1 MKKILF
7 LFFAL
12 ILSAGCIFAT
22 EDSAAGTA
30 VSEENTVQEAV
41 IPETD
46 AVKEAAIV
54 REQTI
59 QEKINDVA
67 FKLLNANKI
76 DKRIIF
82 VYDKAAKKSLL
93 KSADEVTKRQVALY
107 ENDIKFISNE
117 DELAAFLARGIS
129 MALKSYGGIWN
140 GSLNAIE
147 VKAAPKIYEIFADK
161 RAVDFMVNAG
171 YDPIG
176 LITYLNKAVPQK
188 RFDMFS
194 NTNLTSKRL
203 AVIYEYIYTK
213 YPYYLKNNKYF
224 ETDSYQNFLL
234 TSQYNR
240 KLLENKIKNKSHE
253 ELKYE

>member
-7 LFFAL
+7 LFIAVIF
-12 ILSAGCIFAT
+12 SAGCIW
-22 EDSAAGTA
+22 AGENS
-30 VSEENTVQEAV
+30 VDESSVPVENTIQEVVA
-41 IPETD
+41 PQAD
-46 AVKEAAIV
+46 AANEEVIV

-59 QEKINDVA
+59 QQKINDVA
-67 FKLLNANKI
+67 FKILNANKI

-82 VYDKAAKKSLL
+82 VYDKKAKKSLL
-93 KSADEVTKRQVALY
+93 KSADEVTKRQVVLY

-129 MALKSYGGIWN
+129 MALKSFGGVWN
-140 GSLNAIE
+140 GSLNAVE

-171 YDPIG
+171 YHPVG
-176 LITYLNKAVPQK
+176 LITYLNKAFPQK
-188 RFDMFS
+188 RFDRFS

-203 AVIYEYIYTK
+203 AIIYEYIYTK

-224 ETDSYQNFLL
+224 ESESYQNFLL
-234 TSQYNR
+234 NSQYNR